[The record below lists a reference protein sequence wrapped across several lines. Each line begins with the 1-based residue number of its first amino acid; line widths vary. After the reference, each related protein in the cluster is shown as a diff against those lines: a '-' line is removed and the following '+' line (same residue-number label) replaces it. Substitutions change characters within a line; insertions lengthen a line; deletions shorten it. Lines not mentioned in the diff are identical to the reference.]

1 VKKKLR
7 DKFLVKSLTLRATLY
22 TFCILAAFI
31 MYGLSIHY
39 VSFSCLFLDCVVIL
53 AVDIVSCD

>member
-31 MYGLSIHY
+31 MYGLSIY
-39 VSFSCLFLDCVVIL
+39 SVSFSCLFLDCVVIL